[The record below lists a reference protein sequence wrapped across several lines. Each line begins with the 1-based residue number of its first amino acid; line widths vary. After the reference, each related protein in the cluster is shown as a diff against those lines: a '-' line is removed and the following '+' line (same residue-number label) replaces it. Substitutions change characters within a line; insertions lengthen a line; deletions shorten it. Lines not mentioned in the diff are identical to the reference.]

1 MDRLKNTLLELLA
14 LPGPSGAEGQVAAYV
29 MGKLEELQMK
39 AKRDDFGNVLA
50 QAALGDGPTVL
61 LSAHMDTADD
71 IEPGRRIVWHG
82 QTIRSSAGILGAD
95 DRAGIAILLETLH
108 RVRRAE
114 LCGTIK
120 VAFTC
125 AEEIGRVGSQ
135 HIAPEWLDGI
145 DMAVVADRRN
155 RRDIVT
161 SCWRM
166 PFCPANTGTFWEET
180 ARLIGQSGWTTCQG
194 GISDALTYAEYGIPS
209 VNLSCGY
216 QHEHTADEE
225 LYWPSVVDTT
235 RLITAGLRRCMG
247 VTSPV
252 RHVLYT

>member
-1 MDRLKNTLLELLA
+1 MDRLKNTLVELLSIQ
-14 LPGPSGAEGQVAAYV
+14 GPSGAEGQVAAYV
-29 MGKLEELQMK
+29 LGKLTELQIE
-39 AKRDDFGNVLA
+39 AERDDFGNVLA
-50 QAALGDGPTVL
+50 QVSYGDGPTVL
-61 LSAHMDTADD
+61 LSAHMDTVDD
-71 IEPGRRIVWHG
+71 FEPDRRIVWDG

-95 DRAGIAILLETLH
+95 DRAGIAIILETLR
-108 RVRRAE
+108 RVRHAE
-114 LCGTIK
+114 LRGTIK

-125 AEEIGRVGSQ
+125 AEEIGRIGSQ

-145 DMAVVADRRN
+145 EMAVVADRRN
-155 RRDIVT
+155 HRDIVT

-166 PFCPANTGTFWEET
+166 PFCPAETGMFWVET
-180 ARLIGQSGWTTCQG
+180 ARHIGQSGWAICQG

-216 QHEHTADEE
+216 LYEHTANEE

-235 RLITAGLRRCMG
+235 RLITAGLLRYMG

-252 RHVLYT
+252 RGVLYT